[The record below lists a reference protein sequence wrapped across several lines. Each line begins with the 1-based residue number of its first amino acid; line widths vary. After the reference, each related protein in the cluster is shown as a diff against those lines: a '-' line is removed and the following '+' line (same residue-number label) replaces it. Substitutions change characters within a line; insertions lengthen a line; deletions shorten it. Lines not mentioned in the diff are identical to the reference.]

1 MPRMI
6 FVNLPVKDLE
16 KSKAFFAA
24 LGFAHNPQFTDPTA
38 ACVVVSDTIFAMLLT
53 HDKYREFNAK
63 TIADARE
70 TSEVMI
76 CLSADS
82 RDEVN
87 ALMDAALKAG
97 ATESRPAADHGFM
110 FHRCFDDLDGHTWE
124 LMWMNPAAVQPT

>member
-1 MPRMI
+1 MI

-16 KSKAFFAA
+16 ASKAFFAA
-24 LGFAHNPQFTDPTA
+24 LGFPHNPQFTDKTA
-38 ACVVVSDTIFAMLLT
+38 ACIVFSDTIYAMLLT
-53 HDKYREFNAK
+53 HDKYRQFNAK
-63 TIADARE
+63 PIADARA
-70 TSEVMI
+70 TSEVMV

-97 ATESRPAADHGFM
+97 ATESRPTEDLGFM

-124 LMWMNPAAVQPT
+124 LMWMDPAAMRSA